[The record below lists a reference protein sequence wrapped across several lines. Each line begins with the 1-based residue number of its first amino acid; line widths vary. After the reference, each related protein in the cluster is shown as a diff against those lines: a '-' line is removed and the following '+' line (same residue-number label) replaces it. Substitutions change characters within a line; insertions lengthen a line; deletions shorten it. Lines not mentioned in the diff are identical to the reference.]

1 MATCRMRSWFGWTMT
16 AWLAGACGGAR
27 AVDAPPAAEPPAA
40 TAGAPAT
47 DAPPA
52 APAAKPEPTSGEAM
66 NTKPAPVSKAPFGNT
81 DGKEVVLYTLTNA
94 NGLVAKVMTYGA
106 TVTELH
112 APDKAGKI
120 GDIVLGYDNLD
131 GYLKNSPYFGS
142 TVGRV
147 ANRIKNAQFQ
157 LEGKTYKLAANNGAH
172 ALHGGKKGWDKV
184 VWDAEAIETPDG
196 PSIKLTYVS
205 KDGEEGYPGTV
216 NATTTYTL
224 THKNEL
230 KVEMS
235 ATTDKTT
242 IVNMA
247 HHSYWNLGGQGS
259 GSVAE
264 QELTLHA
271 DSYTPPDAT
280 LVPSGQ
286 IKPVKG
292 TPLDFT
298 AAKPI
303 GKDLKAVGGKPVGYD
318 HNFVVNGDPHK
329 LREVARA
336 KDPKTGRVLT
346 VEADQPGVQF
356 YTGNFL
362 DGTITGKGG
371 AVYNQY
377 SGFCLE
383 PQKFPNSINVP
394 AWKDEVILKPGQR
407 YTQTVVYRFTTE

>member
-1 MATCRMRSWFGWTMT
+1 MGRTRSWFGLTMT
-16 AWLAGACGGAR
+16 ACLTGACGGAH
-27 AVDAPPAAEPPAA
+27 AVDTPPAAAPP
-40 TAGAPAT
+40 
-47 DAPPA
+47 APPA
-52 APAAKPEPTSGEAM
+52 APATDAAPAAPAARSEPPGGEAVNAKPASI
-66 NTKPAPVSKAPFGNT
+66 SKAPFGNA
-81 DGKEVVLYTLTNA
+81 DGKEVILYTLTNA

-112 APDKAGKI
+112 VPDKTGKMD
-120 GDIVLGYDNLD
+120 DIVLGHDNLD
-131 GYLKNSPYFGS
+131 GYLKSSPYFGA

-157 LEGKTYKLAANNGAH
+157 LDGKTYKLAANNGAH
-172 ALHGGKKGWDKV
+172 TLHGGKKGWDKV
-184 VWDAEAIETPDG
+184 VWDAEATETPDG
-196 PSIKLTYVS
+196 PSITLTYVS

-224 THKNEL
+224 TNKNEL
-230 KVEMS
+230 RVEMS

-247 HHSYWNLGGQGS
+247 HHGYWNLGGHGS
-259 GSVAE
+259 GSVAD

-280 LVPSGQ
+280 GVPSGQ

-303 GKDLKAVGGKPVGYD
+303 GRDLEAVGGKPVGYD
-318 HNFVVNGDPHK
+318 HNMIVSGDPHK
-329 LREVARA
+329 LREAARV

-346 VEADQPGVQF
+346 IEADQPGIQF
-356 YTGNFL
+356 YTGNYL
-362 DGTITGKGG
+362 DGSIKGKGG
-371 AVYNQY
+371 AVYGQY
-377 SGFCLE
+377 SGLCLE

-394 AWKDEVILKPGQR
+394 AWKNEVILKPGQR
-407 YTQTVVYRFTTE
+407 YAQTAVFRFTTE

>member
-1 MATCRMRSWFGWTMT
+1 KS
-16 AWLAGACGGAR
+16 
-27 AVDAPPAAEPPAA
+27 EPP
-40 TAGAPAT
+40 G
-47 DAPPA
+47 
-52 APAAKPEPTSGEAM
+52 GEAV
-66 NTKPAPVSKAPFGNT
+66 NAKPAPVSKAPFGNA
-81 DGKEVVLYTLTNA
+81 DGKEVLLYTLTNA

-112 APDKAGKI
+112 VPDRTGKM
-120 GDIVLGYDNLD
+120 GDVVLGHDNLD
-131 GYLKNSPYFGS
+131 GYLKSSPYFGA

-157 LEGKTYKLAANNGAH
+157 LDGKTYKLSANNGAH
-172 ALHGGKKGWDKV
+172 TLHGGKKGWDKV
-184 VWDAEAIETPDG
+184 VWDAEATETPRG

-216 NATTTYTL
+216 SATATYTL
-224 THKNEL
+224 TNENEL
-230 KVEMS
+230 TVEMS

-247 HHSYWNLGGQGS
+247 HHSYWNLGGHAS
-259 GSVAE
+259 GSVAD

-280 LVPSGQ
+280 DIPSGQ

-303 GKDLKAVGGKPVGYD
+303 GRDLKAVGGKPVGYD

-329 LREVARA
+329 LRLAARV

-346 VEADQPGVQF
+346 VEADQPGIQF
-356 YTGNFL
+356 YTGNYL
-362 DGTITGKGG
+362 DGSIKGKGG
-371 AVYNQY
+371 AVYDQY

-394 AWKDEVILKPGQR
+394 AWKNEVILKPGQR
-407 YTQTVVYRFTTE
+407 YAQTVVFRFTTE

>member
-1 MATCRMRSWFGWTMT
+1 MGRTRSWFGLTMT
-16 AWLAGACGGAR
+16 ACLAGACGGAQ
-27 AVDAPPAAEPPAA
+27 AVDTPPAAAPPAPAPAA
-40 TAGAPAT
+40 APAA
-47 DAPPA
+47 DAAPA
-52 APAAKPEPTSGEAM
+52 APAARSEPPGGEAV
-66 NTKPAPVSKAPFGNT
+66 NAKPASVSKAPFGNA
-81 DGKEVVLYTLTNA
+81 DGKEVILYTLTNA

-112 APDKAGKI
+112 VPDRTGKM
-120 GDIVLGYDNLD
+120 GDIVLGHDNLD
-131 GYLKNSPYFGS
+131 GYLKSSPYFGA

-157 LEGKTYKLAANNGAH
+157 LDGKTYKLSANNGAH
-172 ALHGGKKGWDKV
+172 TLHGGKKGWDKV
-184 VWDAEAIETPDG
+184 VWDAEATETPDG

-224 THKNEL
+224 TNKNEL
-230 KVEMS
+230 RVEMS

-247 HHSYWNLGGQGS
+247 HHGYFNLGGHGS
-259 GSVAE
+259 GSVAD

-280 LVPSGQ
+280 GVPSGQ

-303 GKDLKAVGGKPVGYD
+303 GKDLEAMGGKPVGFD
-318 HNFVVNGDPHK
+318 HNLVVSGDPHK
-329 LREVARA
+329 LREAARV

-346 VEADQPGVQF
+346 IEADQPGIQF
-356 YTGNFL
+356 YTGNYL
-362 DGTITGKGG
+362 DGSIKGKGG

-377 SGFCLE
+377 SGLCLE

-394 AWKDEVILKPGQR
+394 AWKNEVILKPGQR
-407 YTQTVVYRFTTE
+407 YAQTAVFRFTTE

>member
-1 MATCRMRSWFGWTMT
+1 MT
-16 AWLAGACGGAR
+16 ACIAGACGGGQT
-27 AVDAPPAAEPPAA
+27 VDTPPAAAPPAPAA
-40 TAGAPAT
+40 APAT
-47 DAPPA
+47 DAAPA
-52 APAAKPEPTSGEAM
+52 APAAASEPTGGEAV
-66 NTKPAPVSKAPFGNT
+66 NAKPASVSKVPFGNA
-81 DGKEVVLYTLTNA
+81 DGKEVLLYTLTNA

-112 APDKAGKI
+112 VPDRTGKM
-120 GDIVLGYDNLD
+120 GDVVLGHDNLD
-131 GYLKNSPYFGS
+131 GYLKSSPYFGA

-157 LEGKTYKLAANNGAH
+157 LDGKTHKLSANNGAH
-172 ALHGGKKGWDKV
+172 TLHGGKKGWDKV
-184 VWDAEAIETPDG
+184 VWDAEATETPHG

-205 KDGEEGYPGTV
+205 RDGEEGYPGTV
-216 NATTTYTL
+216 SATATYTL
-224 THKNEL
+224 TNKNEL
-230 KVEMS
+230 TVEMS

-247 HHSYWNLGGQGS
+247 HHSYWNLGGHGS
-259 GSVAE
+259 GSVAD

-280 LVPSGQ
+280 DIPSGQ

-303 GKDLKAVGGKPVGYD
+303 GRDLKAVGGKPVGYD
-318 HNFVVNGDPHK
+318 HNFVVSGDPHK
-329 LREVARA
+329 LREAARV

-346 VEADQPGVQF
+346 VEADQPGIQF
-356 YTGNFL
+356 YTGNYL
-362 DGTITGKGG
+362 DGSIKGKGG

-377 SGFCLE
+377 SGLCLE

-394 AWKDEVILKPGQR
+394 AWKNEVILKPGQR
-407 YTQTVVYRFTTE
+407 YAQTVVFRFTTE

>member
-1 MATCRMRSWFGWTMT
+1 MA
-16 AWLAGACGGAR
+16 AWLAGACGGSQT
-27 AVDAPPAAEPPAA
+27 VDAPRAAESPPTAA
-40 TAGAPAT
+40 GTPAT
-47 DAPPA
+47 DAPRA
-52 APAAKPEPTSGEAM
+52 APAAKPEPAGAEAV
-66 NTKPAPVSKAPFGNT
+66 NAKPVPISKAPFGNA
-81 DGKEVVLYTLTNA
+81 DGKEIVLYTLTSA
-94 NGLVAKVMTYGA
+94 SGLVAKVMTYGA

-112 APDKAGKI
+112 VPDKAGEL
-120 GDIVLGYDNLD
+120 GDVVLGYDNLD

-157 LEGKTYKLAANNGAH
+157 LEGKTYKLSANAGAH
-172 ALHGGKKGWDKV
+172 SLHGGTKGWDKV
-184 VWDAEAIETPDG
+184 VWDAEATETPDG
-196 PSIKLTYVS
+196 PSVKLTYVS

-216 NATTTYTL
+216 TAVTTYTL
-224 THKNEL
+224 TSKNEL

-242 IVNMA
+242 IINMA
-247 HHSYWNLGGQGS
+247 HHSYWNLGGHGS
-259 GSVAE
+259 GPVTE
-264 QELTLHA
+264 HELTLHA
-271 DSYTPPDAT
+271 DSYTPPDAS

-286 IKPVKG
+286 VKPVKG

-298 AAKPI
+298 TAKTI
-303 GKDLKAVGGKPVGYD
+303 GKDLKAAGGKPVGYD
-318 HNFVVNGDPHK
+318 HNLVVSGDPHK

-362 DGTITGKGG
+362 DGSITGKGG

-383 PQKFPNSINVP
+383 PQKFPNSINIP

-407 YTQTVVYRFTTE
+407 YAQTTVFRFTTE

>member
-1 MATCRMRSWFGWTMT
+1 MAICRTRSWFGLTM
-16 AWLAGACGGAR
+16 AACIAGACGGAQT
-27 AVDAPPAAEPPAA
+27 VDTPPAAAPPAPAA
-40 TAGAPAT
+40 APAT
-47 DAPPA
+47 DASPA
-52 APAAKPEPTSGEAM
+52 APAAKSEPPGGEPVNA
-66 NTKPAPVSKAPFGNT
+66 KPASVSKAPFGNA
-81 DGKEVVLYTLTNA
+81 DGKEVFLYTLTNA

-112 APDKAGKI
+112 VPDKTGKM
-120 GDIVLGYDNLD
+120 GDIVLGHDNLD
-131 GYLKNSPYFGS
+131 GYLKSSPYFGA

-157 LEGKTYKLAANNGAH
+157 LDGKTYKLSANNGAH
-172 ALHGGKKGWDKV
+172 TLHGGKKGWDKV
-184 VWDAEAIETPDG
+184 VWDAEATETPHG

-216 NATTTYTL
+216 NATATYTL
-224 THKNEL
+224 TNENEL
-230 KVEMS
+230 RVEMS
-235 ATTDKTT
+235 ATTDTTT
-242 IVNMA
+242 IVSMA
-247 HHSYWNLGGQGS
+247 HHSYWNLGGHGS
-259 GSVAE
+259 GSVAD

-280 LVPSGQ
+280 GIPSAQ

-303 GKDLKAVGGKPVGYD
+303 GRDLKAVGGKPVGYD
-318 HNFVVNGDPHK
+318 HNMVVSGDPHK
-329 LREVARA
+329 LREVARV

-346 VEADQPGVQF
+346 IEADQPGIQF
-356 YTGNFL
+356 YTGNYL
-362 DGTITGKGG
+362 DGSIKGKGG

-377 SGFCLE
+377 SGLCLE

-394 AWKDEVILKPGQR
+394 AWKNEVILKPGQR
-407 YTQTVVYRFTTE
+407 YAQTAVFRFTTE